1 MSEDPVIRDL
11 FQHYA
16 DMDRQ
21 DDLDRIVEDLEN
33 HNPER
38 VEGLNREQKLLI
50 AEAIYEDELL
60 ESILRKRGL

>member
-21 DDLDRIVEDLEN
+21 DDLDRIVEDLEK

>member
-1 MSEDPVIRDL
+1 MKEDPVIRDL

-16 DMDRQ
+16 NIDKQ
-21 DDLDRIVEDLEN
+21 DDLDRIVEDLEK

-38 VEGLNREQKLLI
+38 VKDLNREQKLLI
-50 AEAIYEDELL
+50 AEAIYEDEVL